1 MSDDFPH
8 DRPPGGHLGLHPDP
22 RTEAALAQAQAQAQA
37 HAALLSALAAGL
49 CQDAGVAIEV
59 YPGPWQ
65 WDPLRRVIRVSAH
78 DLEQHGPDYCA
89 GVLANEVGHFF
100 ITRHHLLRHD
110 FPEPEAPSQVAGELL
125 LDALED
131 PRVDQWIAERY
142 PGVERWHAAAYG
154 EPTLINPGLP
164 DFLVFCHACAQE
176 ERAFLGVSAA
186 VADAL
191 TETWEARHAY
201 TETAPS
207 TDAVAFGSKGLRAR
221 YQFQVWPALV
231 TPRWVPAPYEQVI
244 QISAVEALRLAQAE
258 IFPAAAR
265 LYAGDVEAIERYLND
280 RPERAARARRMMK
293 AGQARELMVQVRHH
307 PGRSA
312 LTSGW
317 AHDLARELLEAMLIE
332 GRPRRLVRATGPGLP
347 GDPSIMP
354 PPPPPPDLPPL
365 HIEWR
370 PPSNY
375 DRAHARVAEQIE
387 RLTKHLDEVLRP
399 RKRLHERSGYPSGRH
414 VDLRKLMQFEA
425 DPRRYTELW
434 VRSTI
439 PDRRDVA
446 VTLLVDLS
454 GSMSGDKIESALLGT
469 ILMAETL
476 DRLSVPFA
484 VIGFQDVLVPLRS
497 FDQPFD
503 DAARMAIAEMPQEV
517 GACRHGG
524 NNQPSYNDDGPCLM
538 EAAEDLMGY
547 AASERVLIVV
557 SDGLPEGR
565 RSSREDLSR
574 AVDRIT
580 APGVGVE
587 LIGLGLGPGT
597 QHVRTYYPESVANV
611 PVARFSDEIARL
623 VERVLLGPGG

>member
-1 MSDDFPH
+1 MSRVHAD
-8 DRPPGGHLGLHPDP
+8 
-22 RTEAALAQAQAQAQA
+22 
-37 HAALLSALAAGL
+37 AALLSALAAGL

-59 YPGPWQ
+59 HPGPWQ

-78 DLEQHGPDYCA
+78 DLETHGPDYCA

-100 ITRHHLLRHD
+100 ITRQHLFKHG
-110 FPEPEAPSQVAGELL
+110 FPDAELPSPIGSEIL

-154 EPTLINPGLP
+154 EPAPINLGLP
-164 DFLVFCHACAQE
+164 DFLIYCMACAQE

-191 TETWEARHAY
+191 TETWEARHEYADVV
-201 TETAPS
+201 PS
-207 TDAVAFGSKGLRAR
+207 VEAVAFGSKGLRAR
-221 YQFQVWPALV
+221 YQFQVWPALI
-231 TPRWVPAPYEQVI
+231 TPRWVPAPHEQAV

-265 LYAGDVEAIERYLND
+265 LYHGDVEAIERYLND
-280 RPERAARARRMMK
+280 RPERAARARRMIK

-307 PGRSA
+307 PGRSE
-312 LTSGW
+312 LTSRW
-317 AHDLARELLEAMLIE
+317 AHDLAREALEAMLIE
-332 GRPRRLVRATGPGLP
+332 DRPRRLIRATGPGLP
-347 GDPSIMP
+347 GDPSTM
-354 PPPPPPDLPPL
+354 PPPPPDLPPL
-365 HIEWR
+365 QLEWQ

-387 RLTKHLDEVLRP
+387 RLTRHLDEVLRP
-399 RKRLHERSGYPSGRH
+399 RKRLNERSGYPSGRH

-425 DPRRYTELW
+425 DPRRYSELW

-446 VTLLVDLS
+446 MTLLVDLS

-469 ILMAETL
+469 ILLAETL
-476 DRLSVPFA
+476 DRLSVSFA
-484 VIGFQDVLVPLRS
+484 VIGFQDVLVPLRR

-503 DAARMAIAEMPQEV
+503 EAARQAIAEMPQEV

-524 NNQPSYNDDGPCLM
+524 NNMPSYNDDGPCVL
-538 EAAEDLMGY
+538 EAAEDLLNQS
-547 AASERVLIVV
+547 ATERVLIVV

-565 RSSREDLSR
+565 RSNKDDLRR
-574 AVDRIT
+574 AIETIT
-580 APGVGVE
+580 GPATGLE

-611 PVARFSDEIARL
+611 AVARFSDEIARL
-623 VERVLLGPGG
+623 VERVVLGPTR